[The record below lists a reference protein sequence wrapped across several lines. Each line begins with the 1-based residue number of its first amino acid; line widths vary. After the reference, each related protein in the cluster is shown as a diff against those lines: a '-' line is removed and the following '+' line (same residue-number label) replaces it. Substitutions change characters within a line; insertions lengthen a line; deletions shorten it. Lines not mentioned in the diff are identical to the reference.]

1 MRCTLA
7 KIGEGKG
14 EGGGGGGGEAFG
26 LIPRFGGC
34 GEAGRLPLIKTRK
47 REKGG
52 ANVLLVQILHHT
64 FITVSLFD
72 PFL

>member
-7 KIGEGKG
+7 KIGGEGKG
-14 EGGGGGGGEAFG
+14 EGGGGGGGGEAFG

-34 GEAGRLPLIKTRK
+34 GEAGRLPLIKTSK

-52 ANVLLVQILHHT
+52 ANVLLLQILHHT
-64 FITVSLFD
+64 FLTISLF
-72 PFL
+72 